1 MDQKANGVENLA
13 NLGEGLRGIRLF
25 PGWLSSGLA
34 ARNSP
39 MRRMGRQYRPY
50 CDSRQSQS
58 RNHYEELRLYFS

>member
-34 ARNSP
+34 ARNRP
-39 MRRMGRQYRPY
+39 MRRMGDGNIVRAAIAASASPGTTM
-50 CDSRQSQS
+50 
-58 RNHYEELRLYFS
+58 